1 MTIITNQK
9 IHIAIDGNEANIT
22 NRVGSNVYAFEI
34 IVELE
39 KLLKKEDNIQVTVLL
54 SSPVIDE
61 LPPQR
66 KGWNYKVV
74 TPQKFWTQWGL
85 PIHLFLNK
93 NKYDIF
99 FTPGHYAP
107 KLSHIPYISSVMDT
121 AYLEYPEQF
130 KKSDTLKLT
139 NWTDYSVKNARKII
153 AISKF
158 TKGEVV
164 KYYGKNP
171 DDIIVAYPSASIKRQ
186 RYNEAT
192 VNAFFKRNNITQP
205 YFLFVGTLQPRKN
218 LKTLIEAFEIFYRM
232 DAGRSLKKKQSSK
245 KTRTNQK
252 PKLVI
257 AGKVGWLSEPIIKR
271 IEESPIKNRIIT
283 TGFISELEKEILY
296 RHATA
301 SCLVGLYE
309 GFGIPPLE
317 SLYFN
322 TIPIVS
328 NTTSLPEV
336 IENAGLMANPT
347 NPQEIADQMWQAQ
360 NMTTIQKRNFRKAAN
375 EQIKKFS
382 WKKSAEIILTTILNT
397 VQDIQEQTQNEN
409 K

>member
-1 MTIITNQK
+1 MNK
-9 IHIAIDGNEANIT
+9 IHLAIDGNEANVL

-34 IVELE
+34 ISQLE
-39 KLLKKEDNIQVTVLL
+39 QLTKKHENLEVTVLL
-54 SSPVIDE
+54 SAPPITD
-61 LPPQR
+61 LPQER
-66 KGWNYKVV
+66 QAWKYVVV
-74 TPQKFWTQWGL
+74 TPEKFWTQWAL

-93 NKYDIF
+93 HTYTLF

-107 KLSHIPYISSVMDT
+107 RFSPIPYISSVMDT
-121 AYLEYPEQF
+121 AYLAYPEQF

-139 NWTDYSVKNARKII
+139 KWTNYSVKHALKII

-158 TKGEVV
+158 TKDEVV

-171 DDIIVAYPSASIKRQ
+171 NDVIVAYPSAAIEKVTFNQKQVS
-186 RYNEAT
+186 T
-192 VNAFFKRNNITQP
+192 FFRKHTITQP

-218 LKTLIEAFEIFYRM
+218 LEVLIEAFEIYYRM
-232 DAGRSLKKKQSSK
+232 DAGRSLQKKRQTASV
-245 KTRTNQK
+245 RTNQK
-252 PKLVI
+252 PKLVL
-257 AGKVGWLSEPIIKR
+257 AGKVGWLSEPINKR
-271 IEESPIKNRIIT
+271 IANSPLKNRIIT
-283 TGFISELEKEILY
+283 TGFITEVEKQMLY
-296 RHATA
+296 QHAVA

-336 IENAGLMANPT
+336 TGKAGLYADPT
-347 NPQEIADQMWQAQ
+347 NAQEIADQMWQAQ
-360 NMTTIQKRNFRKAAN
+360 NISAIGKRNFKKLAR

-382 WKKSAEIILTTILNT
+382 WKQSAEIILTTMLT
-397 VQDIQEQTQNEN
+397 TAQEL
-409 K
+409 KK